1 MYNLKWYNIFSLVKI
16 RKEQLDD
23 EKKIDKIITNI
34 KTTCPETLVNYMLKH
49 RELNRVLS
57 NKLYNA
63 DFYEYPEIFTDG
75 ISVVKEQY
83 SKVLL
88 ISNNTLLTNKEKC
101 QCFQIFTLAMDVA
114 IKKNK

>member
-23 EKKIDKIITNI
+23 EEKIDKIITNI
-34 KTTCPETLVNYMLKH
+34 KTTCPETTVNYMLKY

-75 ISVVKEQY
+75 INVVKEQY
-83 SKVLL
+83 SKALLVLHL
-88 ISNNTLLTNKEKC
+88 KKMNNVNVFKYLH
-101 QCFQIFTLAMDVA
+101 
-114 IKKNK
+114 